1 MQPRLNILK
10 TKNKIDFN
18 TTIPK
23 VFLIIFL
30 LKVYLIDNTSLSV
43 NIVSIKIFFTKEAII
58 AENIMEIYEYD
69 NFHLPLNIYILQ
81 IILSVINAVLKKIK
95 KQKYKK

>member
-1 MQPRLNILK
+1 MQLRLKILK
-10 TKNKIDFN
+10 IKNKIDFN

-43 NIVSIKIFFTKEAII
+43 NIVSIKIFFTIQVI
-58 AENIMEIYEYD
+58 NIENIMEIYEYD
-69 NFHLPLNIYILQ
+69 NFHLPLNIYI
-81 IILSVINAVLKKIK
+81 
-95 KQKYKK
+95 